1 MANLGDGPW
10 RRASFNTMAKK
21 DKVSPR
27 EIHAAAI
34 KAGAL
39 AFQYGASYMDNPY
52 NGPNRNRDL
61 RISWWRGWMEEKAC
75 LEEKA
80 RAPSEQARQ
89 CLPAHN
95 VVVLHEGM
103 QGSAA
108 SGPHGGAVQSGVNT
122 DRWTVAVGFR
132 IGARNPAT
140 KL

>member
-1 MANLGDGPW
+1 
-10 RRASFNTMAKK
+10 MAKK

-39 AFQYGASYMDNPY
+39 AFQFGASYMDNPY

-61 RISWWRGWMEEKAC
+61 RISWWRGW

-80 RAPSEQARQ
+80 RVRNGQARQ
-89 CLPAHN
+89 CLSAHN
-95 VVVLHEGM
+95 VVILYEGM
-103 QGSAA
+103 QSSAGSW
-108 SGPHGGAVQSGVNT
+108 PHGDAIQSGAYNE
-122 DRWTVAVGFR
+122 RWTVAVGFT
-132 IGARNPAT
+132 IAARKPAT

>member
-1 MANLGDGPW
+1 
-10 RRASFNTMAKK
+10 MAKK

-39 AFQYGASYMDNPY
+39 AFQFGASYMDNPY

-61 RISWWRGWMEEKAC
+61 RISWWRGW
-75 LEEKA
+75 LEERA
-80 RAPSEQARQ
+80 RVPSGQARQ
-89 CLPAHN
+89 YLPAHN

-103 QGSAA
+103 QSSAG
-108 SGPHGGAVQSGVNT
+108 SGPHGGAIQPGVNN

-132 IGARNPAT
+132 IGARTPAA

>member
-1 MANLGDGPW
+1 MA
-10 RRASFNTMAKK
+10 SMAKK
-21 DKVSPR
+21 DKVSPS

-39 AFQYGASYMDNPY
+39 AFQFGVSYMDNPY

-61 RISWWRGWMEEKAC
+61 RISWWRGW

-80 RAPSEQARQ
+80 RMRNGQARQ

-95 VVVLHEGM
+95 VVVLHEGL

-108 SGPHGGAVQSGVNT
+108 SGPHGDAIKSGVNNN
-122 DRWTVAVGFR
+122 RGTVAVGFM
-132 IGARNPAT
+132 IGARNPAA

>member
-1 MANLGDGPW
+1 MAN
-10 RRASFNTMAKK
+10 K

-39 AFQYGASYMDNPY
+39 AFQYGASYMDNPH

-61 RISWWRGWMEEKAC
+61 RISWWRGW

-80 RAPSEQARQ
+80 RVPSGQARQ
-89 CLPAHN
+89 CLSAHN

-103 QGSAA
+103 QSSAG
-108 SGPHGGAVQSGVNT
+108 SGPHGGAIQPGVDN
-122 DRWTVAVGFR
+122 DPWTVAVGFR
-132 IGARNPAT
+132 IGARNPAP